1 MRFTILREIFLKHL
15 RAVGGAVEKRQS
27 QALPILANILIRVS
41 NVDNRFS
48 LTATD
53 QEVELIAGGEVE
65 PGEDVL
71 SGAITVPFR
80 KLMDVCKALPDGIQL
95 TLHLEGERVI
105 IRAGHSRFA
114 LSTLSAD
121 QFPNVEESPNAFPLV
136 ISQKALRTLI
146 DSTSFAMAEQDVR
159 YYLNGML
166 LEIKMSATGCFLYA
180 VAADG
185 HRLAERSMELI
196 FNPQAVR
203 VIVPRKG
210 VLELQRALQEVDEE
224 VALLI
229 GANHIRVVTDVLT
242 LTCKLLSGR
251 FPDYER
257 LIPKEGTHTI
267 VGQRLLLKNA
277 FLRASALFSEKFRGV
292 KLVLTPGRLK
302 ILATN
307 TECDDVEEDVEVEY
321 TGEALEVGFNV
332 RYLIDFLNIIQ
343 TDTVRFTF
351 SGQNSSTRIE
361 GVGADTGVY
370 VIMPMRI

>member
-1 MRFTILREIFLKHL
+1 MRFTVLRETFLKHL
-15 RAVGGAVEKRQS
+15 RAVGGAVEKRQF
-27 QALPILANILIRVS
+27 QASPILVNVLIRVF
-41 NVDNRFS
+41 DNQFS
-48 LTATD
+48 LTTTD

-65 PGEDVL
+65 LGESLVL
-71 SGAITVPFR
+71 GATTVPFR
-80 KLMDVCKALPDGIQL
+80 KLMDVCKALPEGIQL
-95 TLHLEGERVI
+95 MISLEGERVI

-114 LSTLSAD
+114 LAALNAD
-121 QFPNVEESPNAFPLV
+121 QFPNIEESPNAFPLV

-146 DSTSFAMAEQDVR
+146 DGTSFAMAEQDVR

-166 LEIKMSATGCFLYA
+166 LEIKNSASGCFLYA

-185 HRLAERSMELI
+185 HRLAECSMELV
-196 FNPQAVR
+196 FNPQVVR

-224 VALLI
+224 VTLLI
-229 GANHIRVVTDVLT
+229 GANHIRVVTEHLT

-257 LIPKEGTHTI
+257 LIPKEGTHKI
-267 VGQRLLLKNA
+267 LGERLLLKNA

-292 KLVLTPGRLK
+292 KLILTPGSLK

-307 TECDDVEEDVEVEY
+307 AEHDDVEEDVEVEY
-321 TGEALEVGFNV
+321 TGEPLEVGFNV
-332 RYLIDFLNIIQ
+332 KYLIDFLTIIQ
-343 TDTVRFTF
+343 TDIVQFTF

-361 GVGADTGVY
+361 GIGADTGVY